1 MAKILMKGAEA
12 IAEAAIQAGCEAYF
26 GYPITPQ
33 NEVPEYFSK
42 VMPKIGRVFLQ
53 AESEVASIN
62 MVYGAA
68 SAGKRVMTS
77 SSSPGIALMQ
87 EGITYLAGSRLPC
100 VVVNF
105 MRGGPGLGGIQPSQS
120 DYFQATRGGGNGD
133 YYVPVYAPATLQEM
147 CDMTKEA
154 FDVAEQYRTP
164 VMILGDGMLGQ
175 MMEPVEFGD
184 YVPRPQADMSWATT
198 GCNGKRPRNISNSL
212 YIDPEELEQKN
223 HELFAMYDE
232 IKKNEVR
239 WEEYHTEGAEIIIGA
254 YGTMARIVK
263 SVIVQMDKEGGP
275 KVGLIRPKT
284 LWPFPDAAF
293 EKAAEQESVK
303 AIMSVEMSMG
313 QMVEDIRMAVNGKK
327 PVTFY
332 GRTGGVIPTA
342 KEVREQIL
350 ALYGGLK

>member
-1 MAKILMKGAEA
+1 MAKVLMKGAEA
-12 IAEAAIQAGCEAYF
+12 IAEAAIQAGCQAYF

-42 VMPKIGRVFLQ
+42 RMPKIGRVFLQ

-68 SAGKRVMTS
+68 CAGKRVMTS

-87 EGITYLAGSRLPC
+87 EGITYLVGSRLPC
-100 VVVNF
+100 VIVNF

-133 YYVPVYAPATLQEM
+133 YYLPVYAPATLQEM

-154 FDVAEQYRTP
+154 FDVAEQYRIP
-164 VMILGDGMLGQ
+164 VMILADGTLGQ

-184 YVPRPQADMSWATT
+184 YVPRPQADLSWATT
-198 GCNGKRPRNISNSL
+198 GYEGKRPRNIANSL
-212 YIDPEELEQKN
+212 YISPEELEQKN
-223 HELFAMYDE
+223 IELFAAYDKV
-232 IKKNEVR
+232 IRNEVR
-239 WEEYHTEGAEIIIGA
+239 WESYHTEGADIIVGA

-263 SVIVQMDKEGGP
+263 SVIARMDQEDGP

-284 LWPFPDAAF
+284 LWPFPEEAF
-293 EKAAEQESVK
+293 AQAAEQESVK
-303 AIMSVEMSMG
+303 AVLSVEMSMG
-313 QMVEDIRMAVNGKK
+313 QMVEDIRLAVAGRK
-327 PVTFY
+327 PVSFF

-342 KEVREQIL
+342 KEVREHIL
-350 ALYGGLK
+350 KLYGGLQ